1 MISPDAVLIELPR
14 LSGQNKPIM
23 RKYLKLVVPLLLA
36 GCLRVVA
43 QGTAFTYQGQLAT
56 GGSPA
61 TGNYDFQFS
70 VYDSGTNGNLVSLL
84 VTNAPV
90 GVTNGLFT
98 TSVDFNSGVF
108 TGPARW
114 LNIGVRTNGVTTN
127 AYTYLL
133 PRQKLAAVPYAI
145 FSGGASNLLGALQ
158 ATQLLG
164 TVSAAQISGSYTG
177 AVSFSSVNN
186 TFAGGFNGTFTGN
199 GNGLNSLNGSAI
211 RSGTVADARL
221 TANVALLNANQT
233 FSGANTMSNWNNSFT
248 GSFYGNG
255 LVGWNTV
262 AGNTL
267 AAMIDHGYVLTNSQL
282 VSVTLP
288 AANIGDIIRIS
299 DPGAGGWQI
308 SLTNNNQSVLG
319 GFLTYNNVNWNQSS
333 AASANWEAI
342 ASSSDGSRLVAAIL
356 GGGVWTSHDYGTTWS
371 QASSL
376 PSAQWRAVASS
387 ADGTHLVAA
396 VFGGGLYTCYGTTW
410 TLSGNTSPYNWSS
423 IASSADGSRLV
434 ACIYGSGVYVSTN
447 FGSTWN
453 LTLPTA
459 NWQCVASSA
468 DGSKLVAGINGGVIY
483 YSTNGGTN
491 WTPSS
496 STSAAW
502 YSLASSADGSR
513 VVAAVYG
520 GGIYQSLNYGTT
532 WTQLPNAPTGVETVT
547 CSADG
552 SKLATG
558 ITGGRIYLSGNLGNS
573 WVVQAG
579 APSTNWFAAT
589 MSSDGS
595 HVAMAVGSSNG
606 TGSIY
611 VSQSTPQVTT
621 ATYTNSIYGS
631 QGSAVE
637 LQCIG
642 SGKFMPVSSAGQIWG
657 F

>member
-1 MISPDAVLIELPR
+1 MP
-14 LSGQNKPIM
+14 
-23 RKYLKLVVPLLLA
+23 KYLKFVVPLLLA
-36 GCLRVVA
+36 CCLRVAA

-98 TSVDFNSGVF
+98 TSVDFNNGVF

-114 LNIGVRTNGVTTN
+114 LNIGVRTNGATTN

-133 PRQKLAAVPYAI
+133 PRQKLTAVPYAI
-145 FSGGASNLLGALQ
+145 LSGSASNLLGSLQ
-158 ATQLLG
+158 AGQLSG

-177 AVSFSSVNN
+177 AVSFTSISN
-186 TFAGGFNGTFTGN
+186 TFAGSFTGTFAGN
-199 GNGLNSLNGSAI
+199 GGNLTNLNGSLI
-211 RSGTVADARL
+211 STGTVADARL

-233 FSGANTMSNWNNSFT
+233 YSGANTMSNWNNSFT

-262 AGNTL
+262 AGTTL
-267 AAMIDHGYVLTNSQL
+267 AAGIDHGYVLTNSQL

-288 AANIGDIIRIS
+288 AASIGDIIRIS
-299 DPGAGGWQI
+299 GPGAGGWQI
-308 SLTNNNQSVLG
+308 SLTNTSQSVLG
-319 GFLTYNNVNWNQSS
+319 GLLTYNNVNWNQSS

-342 ASSSDGSRLVAAIL
+342 ASSADGSRLVAAVL
-356 GGGVWTSHDYGTTWS
+356 GGGVWTSRDYGTTWS
-371 QASSL
+371 QASTL
-376 PSAQWRAVASS
+376 TSAQWRTVATS

-396 VFGGGLYTCYGTTW
+396 VYNGGIYTYNGSTW
-410 TLSGNTSPYNWSS
+410 AASSGTSPYNWSS
-423 IASSADGSRLV
+423 LASSADGSKLV
-434 ACIYGSGVYVSTN
+434 ASIFGGGVYTSVN
-447 FGSTWN
+447 YGSTWY
-453 LTLPTA
+453 TYSPSA
-459 NWQCVASSA
+459 NWQCVSSSA

-491 WTPSS
+491 WTASS
-496 STSAAW
+496 SASAAW

-520 GGIYQSLNYGTT
+520 GGIYQSLNYGAT
-532 WTQLPNAPTGVETVT
+532 WTQLTSAPTGVETVA

-552 SKLATG
+552 SKVATAV
-558 ITGGRIYLSGNLGNS
+558 TGGRIYLSGNLGSS
-573 WVVQAG
+573 WVAQTG

-595 HVAMAVGSSNG
+595 HVAMAVGSSSG

-611 VSQSTPQVTT
+611 VSQNTPQVTT
-621 ATYTNSIYGS
+621 ATYTNGIYGS

-642 SGKFMPVSSAGQIWG
+642 GGQFMPVCSAGQIWG

>member
-1 MISPDAVLIELPR
+1 MP
-14 LSGQNKPIM
+14 
-23 RKYLKLVVPLLLA
+23 KYLKIVVPLLLA

-56 GGSPA
+56 GGSPT

-70 VYDSGTNGNLVSLL
+70 VYDSGTNGNLISLL

-98 TSVDFNSGVF
+98 TSVDFNNGVF

-114 LNIGVRTNGVTTN
+114 LNIGVRTNGATTN

-133 PRQKLAAVPYAI
+133 PRQKLTAVPYAI
-145 FSGGASNLLGALQ
+145 LSGSASNLLGSLQ
-158 ATQLLG
+158 AGQLSG
-164 TVSAAQISGSYTG
+164 TVSAAQISGSNTG
-177 AVSFSSVNN
+177 AVAFTSISN
-186 TFAGGFNGTFTGN
+186 TFTGGFNGTFAGN
-199 GNGLNSLNGSAI
+199 GGGLTNLNGSMI
-211 RSGTVADARL
+211 STGTVADARL
-221 TANVALLNANQT
+221 TTNVALLNANQT
-233 FSGANTMSNWNNSFT
+233 YSGANTMSNWNNSFT

-262 AGNTL
+262 AGTTL

-299 DPGAGGWQI
+299 GPGAGGWQI
-308 SLTNNNQSVLG
+308 PLTNNNQSVLG
-319 GFLTYNNVNWNQSS
+319 GLLTYNNVNWNQSS

-342 ASSSDGSRLVAAIL
+342 ASSSDGSRLVAAVL
-356 GGGVWTSHDYGTTWS
+356 AGGVWTSHDYGTTWS

-376 PSAQWRAVASS
+376 PSSQWRAVASS

-396 VFGGGLYTCYGTTW
+396 VYGGGIYTNY
-410 TLSGNTSPYNWSS
+410 GNTWGLSSGTSSYNWSS
-423 IASSADGSRLV
+423 IASSADGSKLI
-434 ACIYGSGVYVSTN
+434 ASMYGTGGLYISTN
-447 FGSTWN
+447 YGSTWN
-453 LTLPTA
+453 EPLGTA

-468 DGSKLVAGINGGVIY
+468 DGSKLVAGINGGLIY
-483 YSTNGGTN
+483 YSTNSGTN
-491 WTPSS
+491 WTASS
-496 STSAAW
+496 SASAAW

-520 GGIYQSLNYGTT
+520 GGVYQSLNYGAT
-532 WTQLPNAPTGVETVT
+532 WTQLTNAPTGVETVA

-552 SKLATG
+552 SKVATAV
-558 ITGGRIYLSGNLGNS
+558 TGGRIYLSGNLGNS
-573 WVVQAG
+573 WVAQTG

-595 HVAMAVGSSNG
+595 HLAMAVGSSSG

-621 ATYTNSIYGS
+621 ATYTNGIYGS

-642 SGKFMPVSSAGQIWG
+642 GGQFMPVSSAGQIWG

>member
-1 MISPDAVLIELPR
+1 MP
-14 LSGQNKPIM
+14 
-23 RKYLKLVVPLLLA
+23 KYLKFAVPLLLA
-36 GCLRVVA
+36 CCLRVAA

-70 VYDSGTNGNLVSLL
+70 VYDSGTNGNQVGLL

-98 TSVDFNSGVF
+98 TSVDFNNGVF

-114 LNIGVRTNGVTTN
+114 LNIGVRTNGATTN

-133 PRQKLAAVPYAI
+133 PRQKLTAVPYAI
-145 FSGGASNLLGALQ
+145 LSGSASNLLGSLQ
-158 ATQLLG
+158 AGQLSG

-177 AVSFSSVNN
+177 AVAFTSVSN
-186 TFAGGFNGTFTGN
+186 TFAGSFTGTFAGN
-199 GNGLNSLNGSAI
+199 GGNLNNLNGSMI
-211 RSGTVADARL
+211 STGTVADARL
-221 TANVALLNANQT
+221 TTNVALLNANQT
-233 FSGANTMSNWNNSFT
+233 YSGANTMSNWNNSFT

-262 AGNTL
+262 AGTTL
-267 AAMIDHGYVLTNSQL
+267 AAVIDHGYVLTNSQL

-288 AANIGDIIRIS
+288 AASTGDIIRIS

-308 SLTNNNQSVLG
+308 SLTNTSQSVLG
-319 GFLTYNNVNWNQSS
+319 DLLTYNNVNWNQSS

-342 ASSSDGSRLVAAIL
+342 ASSADGSRLVAAVL
-356 GGGVWTSHDYGTTWS
+356 GGGVWTSHDYGSTWTA
-371 QASSL
+371 ASTL
-376 PSAQWRAVASS
+376 TGAQWRTVASS

-396 VFGGGLYTCYGTTW
+396 VYGGGIYTYNGSTW
-410 TLSGNTSPYNWSS
+410 AVSSGTSPYNWSS
-423 IASSADGSRLV
+423 LASSADGSKLV
-434 ACIYGSGVYVSTN
+434 ASIYGGGVYVSVN
-447 FGSTWN
+447 YGSTWY
-453 LTLPTA
+453 TYSPSA

-491 WTPSS
+491 WTASS
-496 STSAAW
+496 SASAAW
-502 YSLASSADGSR
+502 YSLAASADGSR

-520 GGIYQSLNYGTT
+520 GGVYQSLNYGAT
-532 WTQLPNAPTGVETVT
+532 WTQLTNAPSGVETVA

-552 SKLATG
+552 SKVATAV
-558 ITGGRIYLSGNLGNS
+558 TGGRIYLSGNLGSS
-573 WVVQAG
+573 WVAQTG

-595 HVAMAVGSSNG
+595 HVAMAVGSSSS

-611 VSQSTPQVTT
+611 VSQSTPQVTA
-621 ATYTNSIYGS
+621 ATYTNGIYGS

-642 SGKFMPVSSAGQIWG
+642 TGKFMPVSSAGQIWG